1 MKSPQTI
8 VALTAAT
15 LLLVVLFVLNL
26 AMGSVSIPW
35 PTYGQFLQETLREM
49 RPTPGASSS

>member
-26 AMGSVSIPW
+26 VMGSVSIPLADVW
-35 PTYGQFLQETLREM
+35 AEIGR
-49 RPTPGASSS
+49 AHV